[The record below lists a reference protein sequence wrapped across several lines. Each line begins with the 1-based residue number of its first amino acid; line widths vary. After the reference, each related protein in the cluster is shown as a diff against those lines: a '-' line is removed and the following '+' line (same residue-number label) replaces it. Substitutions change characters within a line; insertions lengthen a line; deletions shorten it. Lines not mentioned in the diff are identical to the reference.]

1 MIRELKSKEQLIKW
15 NVERKKKKEELAE
28 KKLEQKTYMEY

>member
-15 NVERKKKKEELAE
+15 NVDRKKKKEELVE
-28 KKLEQKTYMEY
+28 KKL